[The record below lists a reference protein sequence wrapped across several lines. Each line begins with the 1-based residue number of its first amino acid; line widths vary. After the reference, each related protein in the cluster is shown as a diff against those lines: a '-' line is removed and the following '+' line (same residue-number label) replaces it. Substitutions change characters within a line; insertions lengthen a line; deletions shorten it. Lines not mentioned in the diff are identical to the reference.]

1 MQQEEACC
9 CLTPE
14 PCTQSPGETTAC
26 TVGGIAKGDEGHRA
40 VPGWLPCAAE
50 PAEEAAQLP
59 AAREAAVAPRGST
72 MTPSALTEQKHSAPA
87 AVTASQPAAVTE
99 CGVAAGVGGAAGHS
113 ASAQQQG
120 SLPAAVAGAQPVG
133 GVAALAPSEGLLQ
146 IEEAEAAERSRTVQ
160 KLMSQ
165 LLRAVPEDSQAP
177 HVAFIEAG
185 GPSAEE
191 PPLRALLE
199 GREASASA
207 SAAVEESLHAGQHSA
222 EEQPEQH
229 SDANQTCCELSGS
242 PQQQKVATQLPPG
255 TCVVGPAVLEAE
267 GVSERAVATTPAA
280 EICRQEELAPAPVSY
295 MLKTEPQRKGA
306 PQGEPEGCSRGAV
319 QPELVNAS
327 LPAELAE
334 LSVST
339 AGLKAILGPQQ
350 GPGMLSAACMAVERQ
365 RAADAATV
373 SALPSGADGSGAATA
388 EAESLALQEPPA
400 PVGMGAA
407 PELSGQRQLPSLVN
421 NTLRLELQSP
431 SEAVEAEKGCSSGQD
446 TCTPEPDGDTCILQG
461 ATSLCATCLTL
472 DYLQFVRSTAAWRMY
487 VHAKHAPAELV
498 LQPNTAEIAI
508 RTEALFA
515 CRQHKSCSQRAFPS
529 S

>member
-50 PAEEAAQLP
+50 PAKEAAQLP

-99 CGVAAGVGGAAGHS
+99 CGVAAGVGGAAAHF

-146 IEEAEAAERSRTVQ
+146 VEEAEAAERSRTVR

-327 LPAELAE
+327 LPAEL
-334 LSVST
+334 
-339 AGLKAILGPQQ
+339 GPQQ

-373 SALPSGADGSGAATA
+373 LALPSGADGSGAATA

-407 PELSGQRQLPSLVN
+407 PELSGQRQLPSLVD

-498 LQPNTAEIAI
+498 LQPNTAEKAI